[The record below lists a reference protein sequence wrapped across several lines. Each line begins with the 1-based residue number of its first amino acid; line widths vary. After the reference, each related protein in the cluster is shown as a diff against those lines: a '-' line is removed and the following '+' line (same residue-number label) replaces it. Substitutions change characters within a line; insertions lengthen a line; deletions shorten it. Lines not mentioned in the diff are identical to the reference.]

1 MLYFLSKFTR
11 YFVKF
16 AVNGQKCA
24 VEGGYRVWLRFWLE
38 ALSVADQIYAR
49 FLNLYFVVTAL
60 KFYYCLG
67 F

>member
-1 MLYFLSKFTR
+1 MGKNR
-11 YFVKF
+11 
-16 AVNGQKCA
+16 A
-24 VEGGYRVWLRFWLE
+24 VEGGYRVWLG

-60 KFYYCLG
+60 KFYYRFG

>member
-1 MLYFLSKFTR
+1 MGKNR
-11 YFVKF
+11 
-16 AVNGQKCA
+16 A

-60 KFYYCLG
+60 KFYYRLG

>member
-1 MLYFLSKFTR
+1 MGKNR
-11 YFVKF
+11 
-16 AVNGQKCA
+16 A

-60 KFYYCLG
+60 KFYYRFG